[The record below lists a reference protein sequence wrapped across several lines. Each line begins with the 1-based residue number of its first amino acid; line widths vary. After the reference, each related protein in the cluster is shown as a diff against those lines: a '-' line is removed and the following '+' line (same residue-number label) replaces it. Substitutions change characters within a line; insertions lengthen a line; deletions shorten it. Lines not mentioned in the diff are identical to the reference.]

1 MKSRTYYTAVG
12 ITDKPS
18 TGPCVR
24 FTNNLERRAYISFCD
39 GYDTRF
45 EYIRLRKPMTR
56 LEATLFLKR
65 HPDFQSPSDQA
76 LIDETIRTLVKNM
89 PKYKLRKYGV
99 DASQY
104 KNLEKVARR

>member
-1 MKSRTYYTAVG
+1 MKSRTYFTAVG

-65 HPDFQSPSDQA
+65 HPDFQSPHDQR
-76 LIDETIRTLVKNM
+76 LIDDMIRMLVKNM
-89 PKYKLRKYGV
+89 PNYKLRKYGL

-104 KNLEKVARR
+104 KNTTQSTR